1 MRDSLQLND
10 YKQQVADF
18 YSRRSPNYD
27 IGDWHPRIAHRL
39 VNYAQLQPGHW
50 VLDLATGTGMVAIAA
65 AQAVGSNGHVTGV
78 DISTGMLA
86 QARRKITAL
95 GLTNVELIQADAET
109 LEFAAESCDR
119 IFCSA
124 ALIWMSD
131 LVEALRL
138 WHQFLKPGGLIG
150 FHAFANNSFV
160 VGTVA
165 QQVFERYGISLLFN
179 QRTGTIE
186 KCYALLEQAGY
197 QDIDIRME
205 PDGYYLSLDSAKS
218 MWPGNGSLPT
228 PGQHPNPISQ
238 LSEAQLAQ
246 ARAEFDA
253 ALTAR
258 QTEKGIWNDTTVFYA
273 FGRKAR

>member
-39 VNYAQLQPGHW
+39 VNYAQLQPGHH

-65 AQAVGSNGHVTGV
+65 AQAVGASGHVTGV

-86 QARRKITAL
+86 QARRKVAAL
-95 GLTNVELIQADAET
+95 GLSNVELIQADAEM
-109 LEFAAESCDR
+109 LEFEKESCDR

-131 LVEALRL
+131 LVGALRL
-138 WHQFLKPGGLIG
+138 WRQFLKPGGMIG
-150 FHAFANNSFV
+150 FHAFANTSFV

-179 QRTGTIE
+179 QRTGTVE

-218 MWPGNGSLPT
+218 MWPGDGSLPT

-238 LSEAQLAQ
+238 LSETQLAQ

-253 ALTAR
+253 ELEAR

-273 FGRKAR
+273 FGRSGF